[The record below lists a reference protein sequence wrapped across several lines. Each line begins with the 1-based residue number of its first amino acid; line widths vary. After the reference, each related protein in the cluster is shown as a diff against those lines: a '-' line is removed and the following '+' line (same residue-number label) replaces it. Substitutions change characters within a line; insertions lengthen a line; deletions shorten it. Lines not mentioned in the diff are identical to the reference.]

1 MSISVPSLSPARAP
15 AGKLARLD
23 FGHAVRFY
31 SDDVPFFDELTDFVR
46 SVLRTR
52 EPVILVTTEEH
63 RSLIRQMLTD
73 KACDPEQAPL
83 LLLDVDSTLDRFMV
97 DNQPDPSRF
106 RDMML
111 RSLARARGGYGRNQ
125 QRVTIFGEMVA
136 VLWSRGNPK
145 AALALE
151 ELWNDLAQTQRFSLI
166 CAYPARLFEG
176 SEHWDSF
183 ASVCGSHSAV
193 LPDESYGAL
202 QSDDERLRAITELQL
217 KVRSL
222 ESERLRHKELENH
235 LQSRIDER
243 TAEIEQ
249 TRLRLED
256 LSGRLVHLG
265 DQESQRIAR
274 ELHDSTAQLL
284 SVLSM
289 YVDLL
294 DGSKESF
301 SPTAAQLISR
311 SNALVKQVLVEV
323 RALSHGLYPPTLD
336 IIGLASALE
345 WYSSRFTERTGIP
358 LTLEIPEAMERLP
371 QPVEMAMFRIA
382 QESLAKIYEHAPG
395 ARATIR
401 VNRSNEGATLSV
413 IVAHSGSS
421 GEGDRTPADIFRSA
435 PGEIQ
440 ERVRHL
446 KGRVFTVSDAG
457 TSGVSVFFP
466 CEPAESSGGDSMSCA
481 G

>member
-1 MSISVPSLSPARAP
+1 MSISVPSLSPVSPP
-15 AGKLARLD
+15 AGKLVRSD

-31 SDDVPFFDELTDFVR
+31 SDDVAFFDELTDFVR

-52 EPVILVTTEEH
+52 EPVILVATEEH
-63 RSLIRQMLTD
+63 RNLIRQMLKD
-73 KACDPEQAPL
+73 KACDPERVPL

-97 DNQPDPSRF
+97 DNQPDPLRF

-145 AALALE
+145 AALEVE
-151 ELWNDLAQTQRFSLI
+151 ELWNDLARTQRFSLI
-166 CAYPARLFEG
+166 CAYPARLFEV

-183 ASVCGSHSAV
+183 ASVCDSHSAV

-202 QSDDERLRAITELQL
+202 QSDDERLRAIVALQL

-222 ESERLRHKELENH
+222 ESERVRHKELENN

-243 TAEIEQ
+243 TAEIEK

-256 LSGRLVHLG
+256 LSGRLLHLR

-345 WYSSRFTERTGIP
+345 WYSSRFTERTGTP
-358 LTLEIPEAMERLP
+358 VTLEIPESMDRLR

-382 QESLAKIYEHAPG
+382 QESLAKIYDHAAG
-395 ARATIR
+395 AHATIR
-401 VNRSNEGATLSV
+401 VSRSREGATLSV
-413 IVAHSGSS
+413 VVAHSSS
-421 GEGDRTPADIFRSA
+421 SREGDCADIFA
-435 PGEIQ
+435 PSDIQ
-440 ERVRHL
+440 ERVHHL
-446 KGRVFTVSDAG
+446 KGRVFTVSEPG

-466 CEPAESSGGDSMSCA
+466 CEPAASPGGDSVSSA